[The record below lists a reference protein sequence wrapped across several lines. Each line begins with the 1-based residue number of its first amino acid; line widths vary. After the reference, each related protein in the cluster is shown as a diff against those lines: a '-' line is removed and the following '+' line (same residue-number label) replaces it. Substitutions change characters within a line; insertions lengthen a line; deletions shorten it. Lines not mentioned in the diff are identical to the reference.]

1 MSARPTLLVALA
13 TAAAIVGALV
23 TPLSASAA
31 EPGGITGVLSL
42 STGKPAAAVTVSVV
56 PADAPYYLA
65 TPQLGTAVTSKT
77 GAFSIP
83 NVTPGSYTLRF
94 SAVGGHYAQYLG
106 GATTVTAGDAVVVSE
121 SVGTYVRASLAA
133 SGTLKGVVKG
143 SNGKAVKGV
152 TVASLSQNDAG
163 HWITRATTVTSAS
176 GAYSFSAAPG
186 DWRLR
191 ISSTTGAVPTVF
203 SGNTAL
209 VADATTLRVT
219 KAATTTYNFSALTQG
234 TITGKVAGLLG
245 AVTDPD
251 VAGVRVTALR
261 LHGPAGF
268 ASSMEP
274 VRSVVTGAAG
284 TFSIGGLAP
293 GNYQLRFDPASLY
306 GSTYLGDVTQPLQST
321 GSNVATV
328 TAGATASV
336 GTRTLGAF
344 APLTGSVKWGSYP
357 QQGVPVFITKHG
369 EPYSVTAKPGDEK
382 AVTGADGTFSISG
395 LGAGT
400 WIIQAGS
407 AAAGFTSA
415 LGYNTNHLY
424 PTLNQITLV
433 AGTPYNTGAL
443 ATSGSLVD
451 PPTTVTQIVGSPQ
464 VGSTLT
470 AVLPTYPEP
479 HVLDGAIWL
488 RNGRAIPGA
497 TELTYVP
504 TAADLGASISLR
516 VSGTSTT
523 SGTESSQSSAVTIG
537 LGTLPEVTGSSPAMV
552 GSVTVGSAVTAA
564 TGDWSMQ
571 GLRYGY
577 AWYVDPS
584 SSGPGTLVGTGARFI
599 PVAAQLGSYLRLEV
613 TASRAGFG
621 SATFSSASALITI
634 GAAPAATKAPTVKKS
649 GSTATVTPG
658 TWSPAVTSF
667 GYDWQFRDSA
677 SDGAWTSFGS
687 ALSQSLAGRTAQAI
701 RVIVT
706 ATPTGHQSST
716 RTLTVQTGTAPV
728 ATGNRELPASV
739 YAGETLIG
747 PAPTW
752 PANTSLNDT
761 TVTHSWQYKSGSKWK
776 TITGTTFNYYV
787 VPVSMIGA
795 TIRDVV
801 TARTAGYAPS
811 VVTTAPRVVQ
821 PQRTLYATS
830 PSQLA
835 GSDSV
840 PGQLM
845 CGYPGDWSQPG
856 ATFTQEWQVARTAA
870 YTTVATSQCY
880 TPTLADADRPFRLV
894 VTAKKKNFVTATS
907 VTALSNIK
915 LGTFQVTTQGSTTIS
930 GGNYVVTPPVL
941 SPASSN
947 PLQYSWDV
955 FNESTGAYITGGFGT
970 TYPASNGGAGRV
982 VRVSYTATQFNYYQ
996 FTGSFIAG
1004 ATGTLSVN
1012 TTPTISA
1019 GASPVYGTTI
1029 TVSNGLYTGAQPTVF
1044 SYQWQR
1050 NYGTDVS
1057 PSWFDIG
1064 LATTSSYVPD
1074 HVDMGKTLRARVT
1087 ASRVGWDPVTLY
1099 SSATNPVVVAGNLDV
1114 TIAPDVVGTPRVGAP
1129 LIADSGSGWNQTGIQ
1144 YDVTWYRVPAS
1155 GPDEELGQNYTP
1167 VAADRNNAF
1176 RLLVA
1181 ASKPGWGGISTVS
1194 TFYLYDGLF
1203 VVKKAPTVK
1212 KSSTTF
1218 SVTGASWT
1226 PAATSVQYLW
1236 QVFDG
1241 AGAVVQQSTAATLP
1255 VSGTAGKRVTVT
1267 LTPSATAYSGGV
1279 ATVTAQAGAA
1289 IAYTGPA
1296 TMANY
1301 GPSIVGGG
1309 LAVINNAEIESWNW
1323 VPGTTTVVWKRNGK
1337 VITGLTPT
1345 TFVYMFT
1352 TADIGAT
1359 ISATLSRATPGYATS
1374 TKTFTN
1380 PTKVLSAVVLAPTVS
1395 PTLSVDVTVDK
1406 PVKLSP
1412 GTWPTGTT
1420 LSYQWYLGSDP
1431 IPGATALTFTP
1442 TGDVA
1447 GRVLSARVT
1456 ASKTHFSSVVVSTAT
1471 SDIGIGAAASA
1482 PNPTL
1487 VSAGGVVTSTL
1498 GAVPSGFTVTVQ
1510 WYRNGSPI
1518 AGDNAATH
1526 SLTGADAG
1534 ATLTVRYTATRLG
1547 HTTATFEGTLTIP

>member
-1 MSARPTLLVALA
+1 MA
-13 TAAAIVGALV
+13 
-23 TPLSASAA
+23 PLSASASA
-31 EPGGITGVLSL
+31 AGPGGITGVVSL
-42 STGKPAAAVTVSVV
+42 STGKPAAKVTVSVV

-65 TPQLGTAVTSKT
+65 TPELGTAVTSTT
-77 GAFSIP
+77 GTFTIP

-121 SVGTYVRASLAA
+121 SVGAYVRASLAA

-143 SNGKAVKGV
+143 SNGTAVKGV
-152 TVASLSQNDAG
+152 TVTSLSQNDAG
-163 HWITRATTVTSAS
+163 HWVARATTVTSAS

-251 VAGVRVTALR
+251 VAGVTVTALR
-261 LHGPAGF
+261 LHGLAGNYE
-268 ASSMEP
+268 SMEP
-274 VRSVVTGAAG
+274 IRSVKTGSNG
-284 TFSIGGLAP
+284 TFSIAGLNP
-293 GNYQLRFDPASLY
+293 GTYQLRFEPASLY
-306 GSTYLGDVTQPLQST
+306 GSTYLGDVTLPLQST

-344 APLTGSVKWGSYP
+344 APLTGSVKWGSNP

-407 AAAGFTSA
+407 AAVGFTPA

-433 AGTPYNTGAL
+433 AGTPYNTGVL
-443 ATSGSLVD
+443 ATSGSIVD
-451 PPTTVTQIVGSPQ
+451 PPTTVTQIAGSPQ
-464 VGSTLT
+464 VGSTLM
-470 AVLPTYPEP
+470 AVLPTYPDP
-479 HVLDGAIWL
+479 HVFDGAIWL

-497 TELTYVP
+497 TNLTYVP
-504 TAADLGASISLR
+504 TAADLGASIALR

-537 LGTLPEVTGSSPAMV
+537 LGTLPEITGSSPAIAGTV
-552 GSVTVGSAVTAA
+552 AVGSAVTTS
-564 TGDWSMQ
+564 TGDWSIQ
-571 GLRYGY
+571 GLDFDY

-584 SSGPGTLVGTGARFI
+584 ASGPGTLVGTGARFI
-599 PVAAQLGSYLRLEV
+599 PTAAQLGAYLRVEV
-613 TASRAGFG
+613 TGSRAGFG
-621 SATFSSASALITI
+621 WATSSSGSEYIAIGSA
-634 GAAPAATKAPTVKKS
+634 PVATKAPTVKKS
-649 GSTATVTPG
+649 GTTATVAPG
-658 TWSPAVTSF
+658 TWSPAATAV
-667 GYDWQFRDSA
+667 GYDWQYRDSG

-687 ALSQSLAGRTAQAI
+687 SVSQSLSGRSTQAI

-706 ATPTGHQSST
+706 ATPAGHQSSA
-716 RTLTVQTGTAPV
+716 RTLAVQTGTAPA

-752 PANTSLNDT
+752 PANASLSDT
-761 TVTHSWQYKSGSKWK
+761 TVSHSWQYKSGSKWK
-776 TITGTTFNYYV
+776 TITGTTFNFYIP
-787 VPVSMIGA
+787 PVSMIGK

-801 TARTAGYAPS
+801 TARTPGYAPS

-821 PQRTLYATS
+821 AQRSLYATS
-830 PSQLA
+830 PSQFA
-835 GSDSV
+835 GGDSV

-845 CGYPGDWSQPG
+845 CGYPGEWSQPG
-856 ATFTQEWQVARTAA
+856 ATFTQEWQVARSAV

-880 TPTLADADRPFRLV
+880 TPTLADADRPFRFV
-894 VTAKKKNFVTATS
+894 VTAKKKNFITATS
-907 VTALSNIK
+907 IATLSNIK
-915 LGTFQVTTQGSTTIS
+915 LGTFQVTTQASAAIV

-941 SPASSN
+941 SPASSS
-947 PLQYSWDV
+947 PLQYTWDV
-955 FNESTGAYITGGFGT
+955 FNASTGAYITGGFGP
-970 TYPASNGGAGRV
+970 TYPASNGGAGKV
-982 VRVSYTATQFNYYQ
+982 VRVSYTATQVNYYQ
-996 FTGSFIAG
+996 FTGTFVAG

-1019 GASPVYGTTI
+1019 GVSPVYGSTI
-1029 TVSNGLYTGAQPTVF
+1029 SVSNGLYTGAQPTAF
-1044 SYQWQR
+1044 RYQWQR
-1050 NYGTDVS
+1050 NYGSDVS
-1057 PSWFDIG
+1057 PNWFDITF
-1064 LATTSSYVPD
+1064 ATSASYEPMHLD
-1074 HVDMGKTLRARVT
+1074 LNKTLRVRVV
-1087 ASRVGWDPVTLY
+1087 ASRDGWDPVTLY
-1099 SSATNPVVVAGNLDV
+1099 SSPTNPVVVAGQLSV
-1114 TIAPDVVGTPRVGAP
+1114 TQAPDVAGTPRVGAP
-1129 LIADSGSGWNQTGIQ
+1129 LVVDTGSGWNQTGIE
-1144 YDVTWYRVPAS
+1144 YDVVWYRVPVS
-1155 GPDEELGQNYTP
+1155 GPDEELGSSYTP
-1167 VAADRNNAF
+1167 VVSDRNHAF
-1176 RLLVA
+1176 RVA
-1181 ASKPGWGGISTVS
+1181 VTATKTGWGALGTVS
-1194 TFYLYDGLF
+1194 TFYLNDGLF
-1203 VVKKAPTVK
+1203 VVKKAPVVK
-1212 KSSTTF
+1212 KSTSAF
-1218 SVTGASWT
+1218 SVTGAAWT
-1226 PAATSVQYLW
+1226 PAAANVQYLW
-1236 QVFDG
+1236 QVYDS
-1241 AGAVVQQSTAATLP
+1241 AGALVQQSTAATLP
-1255 VSGTAGKRVTVT
+1255 VAGTAGKRVTVT
-1267 LTPSATAYSGGV
+1267 LTPTATAYSGG
-1279 ATVTAQAGAA
+1279 ATTVTAQTGAA

-1301 GPSIVGGG
+1301 GPSAVNGA

-1337 VITGLTPT
+1337 PITGLTPT
-1345 TFVYMFT
+1345 TFVYTLT

-1380 PTKVLSAVVLAPTVS
+1380 PTKILSAVVLAPTVAPS
-1395 PTLSVDVTVDK
+1395 ISADVTVGQTA
-1406 PVKLSP
+1406 KLSP

-1420 LSYQWYLGSDP
+1420 LSYQWYLGAEA
-1431 IPGATALTFTP
+1431 IPGATGTSFVP

-1447 GRVLSARVT
+1447 GRVLSARITARKTNFSPVT
-1456 ASKTHFSSVVVSTAT
+1456 VSTAT
-1471 SDIGIGAAASA
+1471 SDIGIGAAATA
-1482 PNPTL
+1482 ANPTL
-1487 VSAGGVVTSTL
+1487 SSVGGVVTSKL
-1498 GAVPSGFTVTVQ
+1498 GAVASGFTVTVQ
-1510 WYRNGSPI
+1510 WYRNGTAI
-1518 AGDNAATH
+1518 AGENAATH
-1526 SLTGADAG
+1526 VITGADAG
-1534 ATLTVRYTATRLG
+1534 STLTARYTATKLG
-1547 HTTATFEGTLTIP
+1547 HATATFDGALAIP